1 MGNYRPVSILPVLSK
16 ILERAVNDQLN
27 SFLSK
32 HGLLYDFQSGFR
44 RGYSTD
50 TCLMNLNDYIK
61 RQTSEGKVTGMI
73 LIDLQKAF
81 DCVDHSLL
89 IKKLSAMG
97 VSSTDWFRSYL
108 NDRVQCTQVG
118 GIDSSFL
125 DVSCGVPQGS
135 ILGPT
140 LFLCYINDMV
150 GALDCKLSLYADD
163 SALVY
168 SGSCPDT
175 VAAFLSKEL
184 DKCQKWL
191 IDNRLS
197 LHLGKT
203 ECILFGSK
211 RRLNA
216 DIQFDVSLDG
226 AVVKRVVSVKYLG
239 VFVDQYL
246 DFSTHVEGLLKK
258 AHGKLQF
265 LYRNSSFLNFP
276 TRKLLCESLIFSSLE
291 YCSSSW
297 FPGLSTRLRDS
308 LSVFKRKCVRFT
320 LGLGPRAH
328 VGDQEY
334 KNLSW
339 MPFTKRVTYF
349 NLVHA
354 YKIKSGC
361 SASYLAQSFTP
372 MSEIH
377 SYNLRQSRFNFSLA
391 RCESPLGT
399 FIRDAIT
406 EWNFLPAEMKS
417 LPSLKLFKFR
427 LKQLLL
433 SS

>member
-1 MGNYRPVSILPVLSK
+1 MSK

-27 SFLSK
+27 DYLSSR
-32 HGLLYDFQSGFR
+32 GLFYDFQSGFR
-44 RGYSTD
+44 KGYSTD

-61 RQTSEGKVTGMI
+61 KQTSDGKVTGMI

-81 DCVDHSLL
+81 DCVDHCLL
-89 IKKLSAMG
+89 IKKLSAIG
-97 VSSTDWFRSYL
+97 VASTDWFRSYL
-108 NDRVQCTQVG
+108 NDRVQCSQVG
-118 GIDSSFL
+118 GVDSSFL
-125 DVSCGVPQGS
+125 NVSCGVPQGS

-140 LFLCYINDMV
+140 LFLCYINDMA
-150 GALDCKLSLYADD
+150 GALDCRLSLYADD
-163 SALVY
+163 SALVH
-168 SGSCPDT
+168 SGSSPDV
-175 VAAFLSKEL
+175 VANFLSKEL
-184 DKCQKWL
+184 EKCQKWL
-191 IDNRLS
+191 VDNKLS
-197 LHLGKT
+197 IHLGKT

-211 RRLNA
+211 RLLNA
-216 DIQFDVSLDG
+216 DVQFNVGLGG
-226 AVVKRVVSVKYLG
+226 ATVKRVVSVKYLG
-239 VFVDQYL
+239 VFIDQYL

-265 LYRNSSFLNFP
+265 LYRNNVFLNFS

-328 VGDQEY
+328 VGDHEY
-334 KNLSW
+334 KYLSW
-339 MPFTKRVTYF
+339 MPFSKRVTYF

-354 YKIKSGC
+354 YKIRSGS

-377 SYNLRQSRFNFSLA
+377 TYNLRQSRFNFSLA
-391 RCESPLGT
+391 YCVSPLGT

-406 EWNFLPAEMKS
+406 DWNSLPAELKAVS
-417 LPSLKLFKFR
+417 SLKKFKFR